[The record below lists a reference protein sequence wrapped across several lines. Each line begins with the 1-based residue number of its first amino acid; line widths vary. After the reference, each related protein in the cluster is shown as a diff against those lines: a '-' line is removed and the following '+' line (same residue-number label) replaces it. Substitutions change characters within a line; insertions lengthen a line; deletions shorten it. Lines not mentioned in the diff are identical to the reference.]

1 MLIEAAYIKPLVD
14 AILGLV
20 RKGSDAK
27 LQHDAAKA
35 VREAIRELLLV
46 DPNQNLVET
55 KLAIAKATGLIS
67 QDVLLADAMLEKVK
81 SNKKKLPTK
90 TSRKKVASKTVAV
103 KKEPPRQIGKD
114 VAKDSKKDIKKETR
128 VVAKKTAKTPLN
140 K

>member
-20 RKGSDAK
+20 KKGSNAK

-55 KLAIAKATGLIS
+55 KLAIAKAAGLIS
-67 QDVLLADAMLEKVK
+67 QDVLLADEMLEKVR
-81 SNKKKLPTK
+81 SNKKKLPSK
-90 TSRKKVASKTVAV
+90 TSRKKVESKTVAV
-103 KKEPPRQIGKD
+103 KKE
-114 VAKDSKKDIKKETR
+114 IKKETK
-128 VVAKKTAKTPLN
+128 VVPKKTAK
-140 K
+140 KSDK

>member
-20 RKGSDAK
+20 KKGSNAK

-55 KLAIAKATGLIS
+55 KLAIAKAAGLIS
-67 QDVLLADAMLEKVK
+67 QDVLLADAMLEKVR
-81 SNKKKLPTK
+81 SNKKKLPAK
-90 TSRKKVASKTVAV
+90 TSTKKAVTKTVA
-103 KKEPPRQIGKD
+103 
-114 VAKDSKKDIKKETR
+114 SKKDIKKETK
-128 VVAKKTAKTPLN
+128 VVAKKATKKPD
-140 K
+140 